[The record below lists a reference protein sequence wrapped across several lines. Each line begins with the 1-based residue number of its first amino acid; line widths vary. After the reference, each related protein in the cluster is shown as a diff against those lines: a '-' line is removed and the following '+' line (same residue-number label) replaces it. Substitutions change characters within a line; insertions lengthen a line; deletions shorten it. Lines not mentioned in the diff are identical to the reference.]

1 MLFCGLHRGGRAGG
15 VQVTLAMGSQKFF
28 CFISKCVKQS
38 VTLFTIHQQ
47 KVYNTKQAVKPT
59 TEDVASEDFFG
70 FLTRMY

>member
-1 MLFCGLHRGGRAGG
+1 
-15 VQVTLAMGSQKFF
+15 MGSQKFF

-38 VTLFTIHQQ
+38 VTFFTIHQQ